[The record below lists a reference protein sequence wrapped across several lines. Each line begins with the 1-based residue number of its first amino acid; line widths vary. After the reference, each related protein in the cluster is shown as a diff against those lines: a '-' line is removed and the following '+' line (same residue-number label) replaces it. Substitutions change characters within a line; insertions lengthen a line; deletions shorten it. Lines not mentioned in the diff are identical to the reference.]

1 MAIEASRYVE
11 SPHPAIRPVP
21 RFWLDELGRDF
32 LPRHQRLWVAGFAL
46 ERAEDAGTTAHFRRA
61 YDLYELRRP
70 GLLDR
75 PTRLTVASII
85 AELELLLS

>member
-11 SPHPAIRPVP
+11 SPHPEIRPVP
-21 RFWLDELGRDF
+21 RFWLDELGREA

-46 ERAEDAGTTAHFRRA
+46 ERPDDAGTTAHFRRA
-61 YDLYELRRP
+61 YDLYEHGRP

-75 PTRLTVASII
+75 PTRLTVASIV
-85 AELELLLS
+85 AELEQLLS